1 MYAEP
6 GLLLPFLE
14 GFSLMPSPP
23 APVAQLQEHQLSMS
37 LTGDLLGVSAPM
49 GNLVQPSTIFEYDL
63 GGEGDLF
70 KAPEPILE
78 EPLLAID
85 PMCAAISIISGG
97 DDVINDTIK
106 VADIQT
112 IQNEIQNN
120 HLLIDA
126 FYECKKDLEK
136 YAISDSVVEPSALQI
151 PAMLT
156 DEALSL
162 ENNRIVAEG
171 PLNKSFSAGSLSIAE
186 WSNSV
191 GRPNFLEFKDLDFE
205 AAYGMRRAYSEG
217 DIQKLGNSTV
227 LFGGTNAVRSSLEQ
241 LVAMGD
247 FKSED
252 RRQKLSRYMKK
263 KTRRNFGR
271 TIKYACRKALA
282 DCQPRVRGR
291 FARTGDH
298 EISKQRK

>member
-1 MYAEP
+1 MVLECAVKLDGYF
-6 GLLLPFLE
+6 GLA
-14 GFSLMPSPP
+14 G
-23 APVAQLQEHQLSMS
+23 
-37 LTGDLLGVSAPM
+37 PM
-49 GNLVQPSTIFEYDL
+49 NRSSQFFCKGNLVQPSNIFEYDL

-78 EPLLAID
+78 ETVLAID
-85 PMCAAISIISGG
+85 PMSAAMSIMSGG
-97 DDVINDTIK
+97 EDVINDTIK

-112 IQNEIQNN
+112 IQNEIQNS
-120 HLLIDA
+120 HLLIDV
-126 FYECKKDLEK
+126 FYECKKELLEK
-136 YAISDSVVEPSALQI
+136 YAINDSVVEPASLQI
-151 PAMLT
+151 PVMPAEET
-156 DEALSL
+156 LSL
-162 ENNRIVAEG
+162 ENSRIVSEG
-171 PLNKSFSAGSLSIAE
+171 PLNKSFSAGSLNFPD
-186 WSNSV
+186 WSN
-191 GRPNFLEFKDLDFE
+191 GGGKPNFLEFKDLDFE

-217 DIQKLGNSTV
+217 DIQKLGNSTTS
-227 LFGGTNAVRSSLEQ
+227 FGGTVAVRSSLEQ

-291 FARTGDH
+291 FARTETYG
-298 EISKQRK
+298 ISKQQK